1 MRNFEYFRPG
11 LKTRFMDPKKI
22 LKSDEEAVWLL
33 EKSSKTPF
41 GAPSMSKVIVT
52 TTINAPTEALRKF
65 AAMPD
70 WELVVVGDKKTPT
83 DFHIDGA
90 SYGTPE

>member
-1 MRNFEYFRPG
+1 
-11 LKTRFMDPKKI
+11 
-22 LKSDEEAVWLL
+22 
-33 EKSSKTPF
+33 
-41 GAPSMSKVIVT
+41 MSKVIVT

-83 DFHIDGA
+83 DFHIDGV